1 MEPTV
6 INYFY
11 VFQEAVQQPINEE
24 NLQNEFATPRTRY
37 EPTRAKQAKKDE
49 SSSVLADVV
58 GILQTTAN
66 KLGNSGAPDLTTTFA
81 SYISAK
87 MNTYSLQT
95 RNSVEHGIFEILMKA
110 DRGYYESS
118 YRQQDNYPSSYQE
131 SYYASQKKGQDYVD
145 LTGYVNRPG
154 TSGFNRPSPSAQT
167 PDTNQAGRYGYT
179 TARNEEYMNQQPS
192 SVTSLESNQSYDDF
206 NDLM

>member
-1 MEPTV
+1 MCISRDGTY
-6 INYFY
+6 IYKLFLY
-11 VFQEAVQQPINEE
+11 FQEAV
-24 NLQNEFATPRTRY
+24 QNEFATPRTRY

-66 KLGNSGAPDLTTTFA
+66 KLGNSGTPDLITTFA

-95 RNSVEHGIFEILMKA
+95 RNSVEHAIFEILIKA
-110 DRGYYESS
+110 DRGHYESS
-118 YRQQDNYPSSYQE
+118 YRQQDNYPSSYTT
-131 SYYASQKKGQDYVD
+131 AK
-145 LTGYVNRPG
+145 
-154 TSGFNRPSPSAQT
+154 
-167 PDTNQAGRYGYT
+167 